1 LTKILCVED
10 EVGLRSDIV
19 EELQDAGYE
28 TLESDNGEEGL
39 KTILEDRPDLVL
51 CDITMPGMSGH
62 QLLTTLRENHP
73 QFSTVPFLFLSAL
86 ADRNDIVVGKDL
98 GADDYL
104 TKPVDYDILLATV
117 RSRLEQVERMDGQ
130 KAVEMNALRESVLR
144 MLPHEL
150 RTPLNHILG
159 YSSLLSDEIFGP
171 LGNEKYKDY
180 ADQIH
185 QGGTRLLTI
194 VEDALVLLNIS
205 VGEMKPTLGPCN
217 VAEIVGASISDM
229 RADAEQ
235 KHVDFQVDVE
245 SAPSKFVTDPE
256 LLKRAFDAILSNA
269 IKYTGENGQVQVSAT
284 SDEDGGLLLK
294 IADTGI
300 GIAQDQIAQVMKPF
314 EQAQTGLDRSHEGIG
329 LGLPMAKATT
339 EVLGG
344 RFDLQSE
351 VDTGSAVTMTFP
363 AVGIS
368 AKLKDEA

>member
-1 LTKILCVED
+1 MTKILCVED